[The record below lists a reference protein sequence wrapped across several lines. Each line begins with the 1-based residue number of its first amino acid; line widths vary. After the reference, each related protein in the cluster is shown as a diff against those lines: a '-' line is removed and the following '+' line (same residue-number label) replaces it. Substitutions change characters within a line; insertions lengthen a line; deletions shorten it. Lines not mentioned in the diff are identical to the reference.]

1 MATEVMPISAQAR
14 TMRTAISPRLAMRIL
29 PIKRDGPPHPTL
41 VPWTTA
47 CRQWMP
53 LHYLVV
59 LLMSQT
65 ARCFPP
71 ELPATHAG
79 THRFYGIMPR
89 KSSAIGWNNR
99 HFCCLSLCLY
109 EALQYMI
116 VCLCRPPSHIL
127 F

>member
-29 PIKRDGPPHPTL
+29 PIKRDGPPHPTP

-59 LLMSQT
+59 LLMSLT

-71 ELPATHAG
+71 ELRATHTN
-79 THRFYGIMPR
+79 THRGGGGGPGGAGAGGGGGGRGRPR
-89 KSSAIGWNNR
+89 PGAPRG
-99 HFCCLSLCLY
+99 
-109 EALQYMI
+109 AAGDD
-116 VCLCRPPSHIL
+116 
-127 F
+127 